1 MSDKE
6 HPWWYESESGQDRSD
21 PSPVGTAAQEAI
33 KLAAALSQW
42 ADRTGLAD
50 ALSGIAMQTAMGV
63 QAAARAASS
72 ATDDDHQ
79 DNHED
84 TAAAPPEPEALP
96 GHDSTSCDFCP
107 VCQGVSLLRAVSPE
121 AATGV
126 AEALAAVT
134 EAFRSALDTLS
145 QPPSSATGVEHIDID

>member
-6 HPWWYESESGQDRSD
+6 HPWWYESESGQDRSE

-33 KLAAALSQW
+33 KLAAAVSQW

-72 ATDDDHQ
+72 AVDEDDD
-79 DNHED
+79 DDED
-84 TAAAPPEPEALP
+84 DADE
-96 GHDSTSCDFCP
+96 DSITCDFCP
-107 VCQGVSLLRAVSPE
+107 ICQGVSLLRAVSPD

-126 AEALAAVT
+126 AEALFAVT
-134 EAFRSALDTLS
+134 EAFRSAVDTLS
-145 QPPSSATGVEHIDID
+145 QPPSSTPHVEHIDID

>member
-6 HPWWYESESGQDRSD
+6 HPWWYESESGQDRSE

-33 KLAAALSQW
+33 KLAAAVSQW

-72 ATDDDHQ
+72 AIDDDQ
-79 DNHED
+79 DED
-84 TAAAPPEPEALP
+84 EDEDE
-96 GHDSTSCDFCP
+96 DSTACDFCP
-107 VCQGVSLLRAVSPE
+107 VCQGVNLLRAVSPD

-126 AEALAAVT
+126 AEALFAVT
-134 EAFRSALDTLS
+134 EAFRSAVDTLS
-145 QPPSSATGVEHIDID
+145 QPPGSTTHVEHIDID